1 MLKRNIYA
9 IFTAMSILNIV
20 VVPIFSIFPFQWALL
35 LAALLVNR
43 FTKISSIRCIS
54 IFIILLSCTSI
65 VVMDI
70 LGCLF
75 FLSHNVYLC
84 FLLVFFSIF
93 SIVNVVIS
101 VRLLIDK
108 LVEFAN
114 K

>member
-1 MLKRNIYA
+1 MYFDIYYT
-9 IFTAMSILNIV
+9 IVLYINSCYGYSRLSI
-20 VVPIFSIFPFQWALL
+20 
-35 LAALLVNR
+35 
-43 FTKISSIRCIS
+43 
-54 IFIILLSCTSI
+54 
-65 VVMDI
+65 
-70 LGCLF
+70 